1 MELSKPL
8 LDDFHAWLKRQYKH
22 ALPKSAF
29 GGAVKYSLNQWEKL
43 NNYLLDGR
51 LEIDNNRAERSIKSF
66 VIGRK
71 NFLFSNTPRGAR
83 ASAIIYSMVESAK
96 ENNLKPYEYLKYL
109 FEQLPNID
117 IHNKV
122 SLDQLMPWSETLP
135 AEVRMSFKQQ

>member
-1 MELSKPL
+1 MAAKTGHNFCNNLYTIERKLKGLSDEERYKKRMELSKPL

-51 LEIDNNRAERSIKSF
+51 LEVDNNRAERSIKSF

-96 ENNLKPYEYLKYL
+96 ENNLKPYE
-109 FEQLPNID
+109 
-117 IHNKV
+117 
-122 SLDQLMPWSETLP
+122 
-135 AEVRMSFKQQ
+135 